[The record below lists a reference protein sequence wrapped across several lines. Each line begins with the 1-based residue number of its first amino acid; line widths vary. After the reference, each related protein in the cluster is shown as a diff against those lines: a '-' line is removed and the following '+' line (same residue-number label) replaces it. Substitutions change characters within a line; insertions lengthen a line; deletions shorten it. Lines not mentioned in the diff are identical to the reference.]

1 MARAISKSA
10 SGILSYFTRHKTIAN
25 LLLVLMLIAGFG
37 AAPNMRAQFFPDV
50 IVDTVSVSTAWDGAG
65 AEDIDEAIN
74 QVMETALLAVEGV
87 ESSSSTAREG
97 SSVVRL
103 EFEPNW
109 DMARA
114 AADVQTAV
122 DAISTLPDEAEDPN
136 VRRGAWRDGVTD
148 VVITGPVAPEQLGRF
163 ADELVTR
170 LFAVGVTRTSIRGVA
185 APQIMVEVA
194 TSKLIAFDVTMAQI
208 AAAIAAE
215 VDADPAGDVEGA
227 NARVRT
233 GTAKR
238 TPQEIAT
245 ITLRS
250 NPDGS
255 KLLVGDVAVVFS
267 EGVDRNRSYFVGEN
281 PAMAI
286 GVERS
291 DRGDAIGIQ
300 AQVEEV
306 SATLK
311 ASLPASVTV
320 ELIRTRAEAISRRL
334 DLLVDN
340 GLMGLMLVVGLLF
353 LFLNA
358 RTAFWVA
365 AGIPV
370 AMGAAIAFMY
380 VGGLTINM
388 ISLFGLI
395 ITLGIVVDD
404 AIVVGEHADHRYRLG
419 GMSAAE
425 AAEGAAQRMAMPV
438 FAATLTTV
446 IAFFGLTAVGGRFG
460 DLIRDIPFTVIAVL
474 IASLIECFLILPHH
488 MNHALAGIDKRSKFS
503 LGKLIVGGVVSAIT
517 ACVLVCFAVF
527 VLAYIVLRVTGAD
540 TTFSY
545 QGYLAVVGVTPFAIA
560 AIISCGLL
568 LRGKGAARLVQ
579 TLGTFGIDTPS
590 VVVNG
595 GFVWLRERVFRRLMA
610 GVIAARYVVLA
621 AAVVILASQISV
633 FIRGDVQWRFFNAP
647 ERGSV
652 SGNFIM
658 AEGAT
663 RDDTLEMM
671 REMQR
676 ATDAVAERL
685 AAQHGISPLDY
696 VVAEIGGNSGRGL
709 AGADTKDTDLLG
721 GISIELI
728 DADLR
733 PYSSFAFIAQLQE
746 EVLNHPLAETVSF
759 RGGRSG
765 PGGDALDVQFYGSTT
780 QTLKDASEALQ
791 TALLKFPEV
800 SAVEDNLA
808 YDKEELILDLT
819 PQGVSL
825 GFTIDQLG
833 TVLRHRLGGIEAA
846 TYPDGARSA
855 AIRVE
860 LPSGELTAD
869 FLDRT
874 QMRTQGGQYVSLG
887 DIVSVQRR
895 TGFST
900 VRRENG
906 IRLISVTG
914 DISEDDAARAVVINT
929 ALAEE
934 ILPTIASDYQVEYRL
949 AGLSEQ
955 EGAFLTDAMT
965 GLVLCLLGI
974 YLVLAWVFGSWT
986 RPMVV
991 MAIIPFGL
999 VGTIYGHNVW
1009 DVPLSMFTVVGLLG
1023 MTGIIINDS
1032 IVLVTTIDEYAADR
1046 GLFPSI
1052 IDGAADRLRPVM
1064 LTTLTTVL
1072 GMAPL
1077 LFERSQQAQ
1086 FLKPTIIT
1094 LVYGLGFGMI
1104 LVLLVVPALIAAQH
1118 DVARQVSAMRRGM
1131 RAPVRGLQWGLMAL
1145 WGLTVVWGGMTLGY
1159 AALQGSLLAPL
1170 ADVFPTIAALSAMAA
1185 GFILFVSGAA
1195 VIALFGYGIGA
1206 FSMLAGAR
1214 KAPQS

>member
-1 MARAISKSA
+1 MARAIPKSA
-10 SGILSYFTRHKTIAN
+10 VGILSYFTRHKTIAN
-25 LLLVLMLIAGFG
+25 LLLVLMLVAGFG

-50 IVDTVSVSTAWDGAG
+50 IIDSVSVTTIWDGAG
-65 AEDIDEAIN
+65 AEDVDEAIS
-74 QVMETALLAVEGV
+74 QVLETALLGVEGV
-87 ESSSSTAREG
+87 ESSTSTSREG
-97 SSVVRL
+97 VGIINL
-103 EFEPNW
+103 EFEPDW

-122 DAISTLPDEAEDPN
+122 DAITTLPDEAEDPTA
-136 VRRGAWRDGVTD
+136 RRGAWSDRVTD
-148 VVITGPVAPEQLGRF
+148 VVITGPVDPAQLGRF
-163 ADELVTR
+163 ADEFVTR
-170 LFAVGVTRTSIRGVA
+170 LFAAGVTRTTIRGVA
-185 APQIMVEVA
+185 APQTLVEVPS
-194 TSKLIAFDVTMAQI
+194 SKLIEFDVTMAEI
-208 AAAIAAE
+208 ATAIAQE
-215 VDADPAGDVEGA
+215 VDADPAGDVDGA

-238 TPQEIAT
+238 SPREISG

-250 NPDGS
+250 NSDGS
-255 KLLVGDVAVVFS
+255 KLLVGDVADVRS
-267 EGVDRNRSYFVGEN
+267 EGVDRESSFFVGDS
-281 PAMAI
+281 PAMT
-286 GVERS
+286 VRVDRS
-291 DRGDAIGIQ
+291 DRGDAIAIQ
-300 AQVEEV
+300 ESVEKVAAE
-306 SATLK
+306 LK
-311 ASLPASVTV
+311 SSLPASVSV
-320 ELIRTRAEAISRRL
+320 ELIRTRAAAISGRL
-334 DLLVDN
+334 DLLIDN
-340 GLMGLMLVVGLLF
+340 GLMGLGLVLTLLF

-370 AMGAAIAFMY
+370 AMGAAIALMY
-380 VGGLTINM
+380 LGGLTINM

-446 IAFFGLTAVGGRFG
+446 IAFFGLVAVGGRFG

-488 MNHALAGIDKRSKFS
+488 MNHALAGIEKRAKFS
-503 LGKLIVGGVVSAIT
+503 VGKLVVGGIVSTVVFSALTCAVI
-517 ACVLVCFAVF
+517 FAGS
-527 VLAYIVLRVTGAD
+527 YGVLRLSGAE

-545 QGYLAVVGVTPFAIA
+545 EGYLAFAGVLPFVIA
-560 AIISCGLL
+560 ALCVGALISR
-568 LRGKGAARLVQ
+568 RGVARRMINAI
-579 TLGTFGIDTPS
+579 GIHGIDTPS
-590 VVVNG
+590 VVVNH
-595 GFVWLRERVFRRLMA
+595 GFVWVRERLFRPFMA
-610 GVIAARYVVLA
+610 GVIMARYVVLA
-621 AAVVILASQISV
+621 GVLVILASQISL
-633 FIRGDVQWRFFNAP
+633 FISGDVKWRFFNAP

-652 SGNFIM
+652 TGNFIM
-658 AEGAT
+658 AEGAS
-663 RDDTLEMM
+663 RADTLEMM

-676 ATDAVAERL
+676 ATEEVAKQMEDK
-685 AAQHGISPLDY
+685 HGTNPLDY
-696 VVAEIGGNSGRGL
+696 VMGQIGSNSGRGL
-709 AGADTKDTDLLG
+709 SAADGKDGDLLG

-733 PYSSFAFIAQLQE
+733 PYSSFAFVALLQDA
-746 EVLNHPLAETVSF
+746 VVNHPLAETVSF
-759 RGGRSG
+759 RGWRSG
-765 PGGDALDVQFYGSTT
+765 PGGDALDVQFYGAST

-791 TALLKFPEV
+791 TALLKYSEV

-819 PQGVSL
+819 PQGLAL

-833 TVLRHRLGGIEAA
+833 SVLRNRLGGIEAA
-846 TYPDGARSA
+846 TYPDGPRSA
-855 AIRVE
+855 TIRVE
-860 LPSGELTAD
+860 LPVGELTAD

-874 QMRTQGGQYVSLG
+874 QMRTVDGNYVALG
-887 DIVSVQRR
+887 DIVSVQQR

-914 DISEDDAARAVVINT
+914 DISEDDPTRATEINT

-934 ILPTIASDYQVEYRL
+934 ILPRIASEMQVEYRL

-955 EGAFLTDAMT
+955 EDQFLTDALT
-965 GLVLCLLGI
+965 GLVLCLTGI
-974 YLVLAWVFGSWT
+974 FLVLAWVFGSWT
-986 RPMVV
+986 RPLVV

-999 VGTIYGHNVW
+999 VGTIYGHYVW
-1009 DVPLSMFTVVGLLG
+1009 GVPLSMFTVVGLLG

-1094 LVYGLGFGMI
+1094 LVYGLGFGML
-1104 LVLLVVPALIAAQH
+1104 LVLLVVPALVAAQH
-1118 DVARQVSAMRRGM
+1118 DIGRQITAMRRAL
-1131 RAPVRGLQWGLMAL
+1131 RSPARGLQLGLGAL
-1145 WGLTVVWGGMTLGY
+1145 WALMLGWGAITIGY
-1159 AALQGSLLAPL
+1159 AAVQGALYAPF
-1170 ADVFPTIAALSAMAA
+1170 AQAFPMIANMSAMSA
-1185 GFILFVSGAA
+1185 GFFMFIAGAA
-1195 VIALFGYGIGA
+1195 VLALLGYILGA
-1206 FSMLAGAR
+1206 LTMLLRSR
-1214 KAPQS
+1214 KVSRP

>member
-1 MARAISKSA
+1 
-10 SGILSYFTRHKTIAN
+10 
-25 LLLVLMLIAGFG
+25 
-37 AAPNMRAQFFPDV
+37 
-50 IVDTVSVSTAWDGAG
+50 
-65 AEDIDEAIN
+65 
-74 QVMETALLAVEGV
+74 
-87 ESSSSTAREG
+87 
-97 SSVVRL
+97 
-103 EFEPNW
+103 
-109 DMARA
+109 
-114 AADVQTAV
+114 
-122 DAISTLPDEAEDPN
+122 
-136 VRRGAWRDGVTD
+136 
-148 VVITGPVAPEQLGRF
+148 
-163 ADELVTR
+163 
-170 LFAVGVTRTSIRGVA
+170 
-185 APQIMVEVA
+185 
-194 TSKLIAFDVTMAQI
+194 MAQI
-208 AAAIAAE
+208 AAAIAEE
-215 VDADPAGDVEGA
+215 VDADPAGDVDGA

-238 TPQEIAT
+238 TPQEIAA

-250 NPDGS
+250 NADGS
-255 KLLVGDVAVVFS
+255 KLVVGDVAVVRS
-267 EGVDRNRSYFVGEN
+267 EGIDRERSYFVGEN
-281 PAMAI
+281 PALS
-286 GVERS
+286 VRVDRS

-300 AQVEEV
+300 EQVEQVAAE
-306 SATLK
+306 LK
-311 ASLPASVTV
+311 ASLPASVSV
-320 ELIRTRAEAISRRL
+320 ELIRTRAAAISGRL
-334 DLLVDN
+334 DLLIDN
-340 GLMGLMLVVGLLF
+340 GLMGLGLVVGLLF

-380 VGGLTINM
+380 LGGLTINM

-419 GMSAAE
+419 GMSAAQ

-488 MNHALAGIDKRSKFS
+488 MNHALAGIEKRSKFS
-503 LGKLIVGGVVSAIT
+503 MGKLIVGGVASAIVVSIV
-517 ACVLVCFAVF
+517 ACAVIFAGSYV
-527 VLAYIVLRVTGAD
+527 VLRLIGAD
-540 TTFSY
+540 TSMSY
-545 QGYLAVVGVTPFAIA
+545 EGYLAFAGILPFVVAIVLA
-560 AIISCGLL
+560 AALL
-568 LRGKGAARLVQ
+568 LRRGAARRAFD
-579 TLGTFGIDTPS
+579 TLGKHGIDTPS
-590 VVVNG
+590 VVVNS
-595 GFVWLRERVFRRLMA
+595 GFVWIREKLFRPFMA
-610 GVIAARYVVLA
+610 GVIAARYAVIAGVLA
-621 AAVVILASQISV
+621 VLASQIAL
-633 FIRGDVQWRFFNAP
+633 FISGDVQWRFFNAP

-658 AEGAT
+658 TEGAT
-663 RDDTLEMM
+663 RADTLEMM

-676 ATDAVAERL
+676 ATAAVAARL
-685 AAQHGISPLDY
+685 EQEHGANPLDY
-696 VVAEIGGNSGRGL
+696 VIAQIGGNGGRGL
-709 AGADTKDTDLLG
+709 AGADAKDVDLLG

-733 PYSSFAFIAQLQE
+733 PYSSFAFVAELQD
-746 EVLNHPLAETVSF
+746 EVVNHPLAETVSF
-759 RGGRSG
+759 RGWRSG
-765 PGGDALDVQFYGSTT
+765 PGGDALDVQFYGAET
-780 QTLKDASEALQ
+780 QTLKDASQALQ
-791 TALLKFPEV
+791 TALLQYPEV

-819 PQGVSL
+819 PQGLSL

-833 TVLRHRLGGIEAA
+833 RVLRHRLGGIEAA
-846 TYPDGARSA
+846 TYPDGPRSA

-860 LPSGELTAD
+860 LPEGELTAD

-874 QMRTQGGQYVSLG
+874 QMRTVAGNYVALG

-914 DISEDDAARAVVINT
+914 DISEDDASRATEINR
-929 ALAEE
+929 ALAED
-934 ILPTIASDYQVEYRL
+934 ILPRIASEYQVEYRL

-955 EGAFLTDAMT
+955 ENAFLTDALT
-965 GLVLCLLGI
+965 GLILCLTGI
-974 YLVLAWVFGSWT
+974 FLVLAWVFGSWT
-986 RPMVV
+986 RPLVV

-999 VGTIYGHNVW
+999 VGTIYGHHIW

-1032 IVLVTTIDEYAADR
+1032 IVLVTTIDEYAAER

-1086 FLKPTIIT
+1086 FLKPTVIT
-1094 LVYGLGFGMI
+1094 LVYGLGFGML
-1104 LVLLVVPALIAAQH
+1104 LVLLVVPALVAAQH
-1118 DVARQVSAMRRGM
+1118 DVGRQISAMRRGL
-1131 RAPVRGLQWGLMAL
+1131 RAPARGLQWGLLVA
-1145 WGLTVVWGGMTLGY
+1145 WGLMLAWGAVTVGY
-1159 AALQGSLLAPL
+1159 AAVQGVIFEPF
-1170 ADVFPTIAALSAMAA
+1170 ADAVPQFADTSAMVA
-1185 GFILFVSGAA
+1185 GFALFILGAG
-1195 VIALFGYGIGA
+1195 VIALSGYGLGA
-1206 FSMLAGAR
+1206 VTMLMR
-1214 KAPQS
+1214 KPAKA